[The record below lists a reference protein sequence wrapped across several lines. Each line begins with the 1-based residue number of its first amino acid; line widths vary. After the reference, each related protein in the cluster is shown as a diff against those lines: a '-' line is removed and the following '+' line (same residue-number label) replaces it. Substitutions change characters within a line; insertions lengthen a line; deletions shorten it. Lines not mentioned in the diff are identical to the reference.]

1 VFSTS
6 IHNNMGSFII
16 VAILFAWSRIICFTF
31 SHIILVWYL
40 IVTLFLMPQN
50 KLKTQSIKIHHFSLL
65 EKL

>member
-6 IHNNMGSFII
+6 IHKNMGSFIV
-16 VAILFAWSRIICFTF
+16 VAILFAWSTIVCFTF

-40 IVTLFLMPQN
+40 IVTLFLMPQ
-50 KLKTQSIKIHHFSLL
+50 KELKIQSIKIHHFCLL